1 VDRLAL
7 LLVQV
12 FRDLDLQPVADVA
25 LALAFG
31 LRRALAAQ
39 AGDRPVFGPRRDFD
53 LFRAMQ
59 DRHLDRAA
67 VDRLGDRDRHG
78 YLEVAVVEP
87 AEDRGRGHFR
97 GHVEIAVGT
106 AARARLAFAGEP
118 DAGAVFDPGGDVDF
132 VALALLGRAGA
143 LAGGAGGLDDLAAA
157 AALGARLGD
166 REEALVLRVDAAAF
180 AARAGD
186 RRGAGRGA
194 GGVAGL
200 AGRLPQGGG
209 DDLRA

>member
-1 VDRLAL
+1 
-7 LLVQV
+7 
-12 FRDLDLQPVADVA
+12 
-25 LALAFG
+25 
-31 LRRALAAQ
+31 
-39 AGDRPVFGPRRDFD
+39 
-53 LFRAMQ
+53 MQ

-194 GGVAGL
+194 GAVAGL
-200 AGRLPQGGG
+200 AAFLLRHCDAALGAVGRLVEAQVDLGREVTAAAR
-209 DDLRA
+209 LRAGAAAPAAAVEDAAEDVAEIGTEAARLSP